1 MFMIN
6 DHGHIFY
13 PNSSCIYLIK
23 KSIYCSLV
31 NWTQFQ
37 SNLSASKLTKGTI
50 HDNQPP
56 IKDPNHSWMNQFTCA
71 QLLPPTIKLLIFDTT
86 GSLALAPAPTLATGY
101 RITDTILQ
109 IDYFGHKIKATI
121 RLIFITWNKA
131 RMAGGVLVLWQLND
145 CLVIYFSLLGWL
157 SKHQDSSEFW
167 TLINFPACSTLG
179 QSQRTLTEW
188 LIERL
193 LESRSPPWPT
203 PYLA

>member
-1 MFMIN
+1 MCYFKSKWKLNCLMSNWVVKKRSSMIIIT
-6 DHGHIFY
+6 DHDVYDQWSWSYFLPKLKLHIFD
-13 PNSSCIYLIK
+13 K

-131 RMAGGVLVLWQLND
+131 RMAGGVHVLWQLND
-145 CLVIYFSLLGWL
+145 CLLLTFGLVIKASG
-157 SKHQDSSEFW
+157 
-167 TLINFPACSTLG
+167 
-179 QSQRTLTEW
+179 
-188 LIERL
+188 
-193 LESRSPPWPT
+193 
-203 PYLA
+203 

>member
-145 CLVIYFSLLGWL
+145 CLLLTFGLVIKASG
-157 SKHQDSSEFW
+157 
-167 TLINFPACSTLG
+167 
-179 QSQRTLTEW
+179 
-188 LIERL
+188 
-193 LESRSPPWPT
+193 
-203 PYLA
+203 